1 MIFRVESYL
10 PSYLNWSGAFL
21 SLLEFL
27 GGLLIKLFIS
37 RLTLLFDVDTD
48 RQIYVR
54 LMLIKLIFDMRI
66 HRTCT
71 FIFELLAEF
80 PFRKMRNQDMQNMQ
94 CIPNINTLQRNG
106 RIVENNAYEKMNEL
120 KIGGET
126 IFK

>member
-27 GGLLIKLFIS
+27 AGLLIKLFIS
-37 RLTLLFDVDTD
+37 RLTILFDVDTD

-54 LMLIKLIFDMRI
+54 LMLIKLIFDMHI

-80 PFRKMRNQDMQNMQ
+80 PFRKMRNQ
-94 CIPNINTLQRNG
+94 
-106 RIVENNAYEKMNEL
+106 V
-120 KIGGET
+120 
-126 IFK
+126 